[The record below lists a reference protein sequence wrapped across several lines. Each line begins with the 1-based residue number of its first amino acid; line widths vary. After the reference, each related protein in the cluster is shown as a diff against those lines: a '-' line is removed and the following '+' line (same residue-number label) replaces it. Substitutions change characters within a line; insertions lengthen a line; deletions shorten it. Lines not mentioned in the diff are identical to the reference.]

1 MYSYA
6 CIDTNFMP
14 FLPFTFKE
22 KAKNKNLRKG
32 NDSEIEPVPWISKKS
47 KIF

>member
-1 MYSYA
+1 MKLV
-6 CIDTNFMP
+6 CIGTNFMP
-14 FLPFTFKE
+14 FLPLFFQE

-32 NDSEIEPVPWISKKS
+32 NDSEIKPVPRISKKS